1 MSATS
6 LGTEAWAMIL
16 AGILALA
23 AGLLLVRPRLAAA
36 AGSGKILLLGPV
48 FEAVALAIFA
58 AEHFTAA
65 RDLMPIV
72 PRWLP
77 APLFI
82 TYFAGAALLA
92 AAISFIAWRHV
103 RLSSSLLAL
112 FFLLI
117 VLTVDVPAIP
127 RNLHSHLFW
136 TLTLRETAFASGALV
151 LAGSLFPRTTRTG
164 PTLILTGRTIIACI
178 FVFYAVE
185 HFLFPFN
192 VPGVPLE
199 KLTPSWIRDPLL
211 ISYITGATLFLTSI
225 GLLIDRLRRQAA
237 ATAGSVLFL
246 LTVFFYI
253 PIFLTDIHTP
263 LAIEGLNYIGDTLL
277 FAATA
282 LLAGFDSKLANP
294 TA

>member
-36 AGSGKILLLGPV
+36 TGSGKIRLLGPV

-65 RDLMPIV
+65 RDLMLIV

-199 KLTPSWIRDPLL
+199 KLIPSWIRHPLL
-211 ISYITGATLFLTSI
+211 ISYITGATLLLTSI

-246 LTVFFYI
+246 LTFFFYI